1 MNQHFFSALYDLWG
15 EDGDSIS
22 YFALQTQSTRVS
34 DDDDYGDEY
43 GAGLNY
49 EYEENE
55 EEEEAASTG
64 EGEYN
69 YREN

>member
-1 MNQHFFSALYDLWG
+1 MNSG

-49 EYEENE
+49 DYGEE

-69 YREN
+69 SQILKNENKTLYF